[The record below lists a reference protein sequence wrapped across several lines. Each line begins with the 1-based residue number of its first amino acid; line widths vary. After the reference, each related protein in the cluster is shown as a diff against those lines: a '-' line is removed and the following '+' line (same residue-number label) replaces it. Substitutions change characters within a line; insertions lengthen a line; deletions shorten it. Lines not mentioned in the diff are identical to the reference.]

1 MTSIATLLV
10 ICSGVI
16 HACWNLFTKRS
27 LNKQVFLWSIHVLA
41 VAALFPFVAVELFT
55 NALQTPVVYYVL
67 LSFFSQLAYVYL
79 MSKAYQFG
87 DLSQVY
93 PIIRGTSAFFVPIV
107 GILLFGESLSLF
119 GWVGLAC
126 VTGGLLIISGLGTSK
141 MDALSYKAILF
152 AFLVGLS
159 TIGYVLGDKVTLQYL
174 SPLTVLEIS
183 NLGFVVAFA
192 WVSLKSKEELRREWQ
207 VNKKTIILGAIMSPT
222 SYLLFLLAMKMA
234 PLAHIA
240 PVREIGTVFGTLF
253 GIYILKEQQ
262 GLKRVM
268 MSAVITVGIICIG
281 MWG

>member
-1 MTSIATLLV
+1 MTVLATLLV

-27 LNKQVFLWSIHVLA
+27 LNKQVFLWSIHLIA
-41 VAALFPFVAVELFT
+41 VTALLPFVAEELVT
-55 NALQTPVVYYVL
+55 KAIERPVVFFVM
-67 LSFFSQLAYVYL
+67 LSFFSQISYVYL
-79 MSKAYQFG
+79 MSKAYQVG

-107 GILLFGESLSLF
+107 GILVFGESLSFF
-119 GWVGLAC
+119 GWLGLAC
-126 VTGGLLIISGLGTSK
+126 VTGGLFIISGVGTTK
-141 MDALSYKAILF
+141 LDATGWKAILF

-159 TIGYVLGDKVTLQYL
+159 SIGFIVGDKVILKHL

-183 NLGFVVAFA
+183 NLGFLVTFA
-192 WVSLKSKEELRREWQ
+192 WATLRSKELLKAEWKA
-207 VNKKTIILGAIMSPT
+207 NKNMILLGSILSPA

-240 PVREIGTVFGTLF
+240 PIREIGTVFGTLF

-262 GLKRVM
+262 GAKRM
-268 MSAVITVGIICIG
+268 LMSGVITAGIICIG
-281 MWG
+281 VWG